1 MKVALTGGG
10 TLGHVIPALSVYDEI
25 RRLDPSVEAFF
36 IGGIFDRE
44 RMVVERTGLCF
55 LPISTGKLRRYFTP
69 KNISDMLRVVK
80 GYFQARRI
88 LAERRPDVLFSKGG
102 FVSVPVVAAASS
114 LGIRIVTHESD
125 FSMGLANRLNARLS
139 DLVCLSFP
147 SDKVDGLRYVLTGN
161 PVRRDVAALAGR
173 HVEQERDLV
182 LVLGGSQGA
191 SQINDLV
198 YSGLE
203 RLCPRYSVVHQCG
216 SHGDMTRSAVRYR
229 QVEFIDEE
237 LPDLMARARVV
248 VSRAGANAI
257 AEICTLGKCSLL
269 VPLTHATRGDQVE
282 NAASLESRGA
292 CRVYR
297 DGDDFVDLVVSLME
311 DDALNEGISKAA
323 IAEGRGDAAGH
334 IARIVLGV
342 ANGQRNTDRLAEP
355 FTR

>member
-25 RRLDPSVEAFF
+25 KRLDPSVEAFF

-139 DLVCLSFP
+139 DVVCLSFS